1 MAARRVEVLIRE
13 RFPLSIWHNVY
24 EDSMLF
30 NYLVQT
36 ASRGRTRLTALA
48 VVSCA
53 VIALAGCAT
62 STARQSA
69 SAPAPTATISATPT
83 PLATPL
89 VVFKADWSHGAGA
102 WKLPPHWS
110 IQDGALVTDGQ
121 TQENLPVPYTV
132 TAKNYRILMTARM
145 VDVTFKT
152 TSCNN
157 YFGLLAQDTAG
168 SRLFAA
174 EAACFGPLPYHGQSQ
189 LLGADGTDRV
199 WELIIGS
206 NVRTYR
212 LDVYGNR
219 AVYFPGGAGS
229 IGGITNPELN
239 SPAQLFIE
247 ASQVKLVITSFV
259 IMTI

>member
-1 MAARRVEVLIRE
+1 M
-13 RFPLSIWHNVY
+13 RF
-24 EDSMLF
+24 DRF
-30 NYLVQT
+30 FRT
-36 ASRGRTRLTALA
+36 ASRARARLA
-48 VVSCA
+48 VLSIVSCA

-62 STARQSA
+62 STARQS
-69 SAPAPTATISATPT
+69 SSTPTPTATSAATPT
-83 PLATPL
+83 PPAAPK
-89 VVFKADWSHGAGA
+89 VVFQADWSHGAGA

-121 TQENLPVPYTV
+121 TQQNLPVPYTV

-189 LLGADGTDRV
+189 LLGADGADRV
-199 WELIIGS
+199 WELIVGS

-212 LDVYGNR
+212 VDVYGNQ
-219 AVYFPGGAGS
+219 AVYFPGGTGS
-229 IGGITNPELN
+229 IGGITNTELN

>member
-1 MAARRVEVLIRE
+1 M
-13 RFPLSIWHNVY
+13 RFSHCLH
-24 EDSMLF
+24 
-30 NYLVQT
+30 T
-36 ASRGRTRLTALA
+36 ASRGRVRLALLS
-48 VVSCA
+48 VVTCACA
-53 VIALAGCAT
+53 VIALAGCAS

-69 SAPAPTATISATPT
+69 PTPAYTPTIAATPT
-83 PLATPL
+83 PPATPR
-89 VVFKADWSHGAGA
+89 VVFQADWSHGAGA

-110 IQDGALVTDGQ
+110 IQDGALVTDGL

-132 TAKNYRILMTARM
+132 TAENYRIVMMARV

-157 YFGLLAQDTAG
+157 FFGILAQNTTG

-199 WELIIGS
+199 WELIVGG

-212 LDVYGNR
+212 VDVYGNQ

-229 IGGITNPELN
+229 IGGITNAELN
-239 SPAQLFIE
+239 SPAQVFIE

>member
-1 MAARRVEVLIRE
+1 
-13 RFPLSIWHNVY
+13 
-24 EDSMLF
+24 
-30 NYLVQT
+30 
-36 ASRGRTRLTALA
+36 
-48 VVSCA
+48 
-53 VIALAGCAT
+53 
-62 STARQSA
+62 
-69 SAPAPTATISATPT
+69 
-83 PLATPL
+83 
-89 VVFKADWSHGAGA
+89 VVFQADWSHSASA

-110 IQDGALVTDGQ
+110 IRDGVLVTDGL
-121 TQENLPVPYTV
+121 TRENLPVPYTV
-132 TAKNYRILMTARM
+132 MAKNYRILMTARV

-157 YFGLLAQDTAG
+157 YFGFLAQDSAG

-199 WELIIGS
+199 WELIVGS

-212 LDVYGNR
+212 VDVYGNQ
-219 AVYFPGGAGS
+219 AVYFPGGPGS
-229 IGGITNPELN
+229 IGGITNSELN

>member
-1 MAARRVEVLIRE
+1 M
-13 RFPLSIWHNVY
+13 RFSHCLH
-24 EDSMLF
+24 
-30 NYLVQT
+30 T
-36 ASRGRTRLTALA
+36 ASRGRVRLALLS
-48 VVSCA
+48 VVTCACA
-53 VIALAGCAT
+53 VIALVGCAT

-69 SAPAPTATISATPT
+69 PTPAYTPTIAATPT
-83 PLATPL
+83 PPATPR
-89 VVFKADWSHGAGA
+89 VVFQADWSHGAGA

-110 IQDGALVTDGQ
+110 IQDGALVTDGL

-132 TAKNYRILMTARM
+132 TAENYRIVMMARV

-157 YFGLLAQDTAG
+157 FFGILAQDTTG

-174 EAACFGPLPYHGQSQ
+174 EAACFGPLPYHGDSR
-189 LLGADGTDRV
+189 LTAADGTGKV

-206 NVRTYR
+206 NARTYR
-212 LDVYGNR
+212 VDVYGNQ
-219 AVYFPGGAGS
+219 AVYYPGGAGS
-229 IGGITNPELN
+229 IGGITNTTLN

-247 ASQVKLVITSFV
+247 ASQVKLVITSFA